1 MKRLKSI
8 ENKRERQL
16 KLTENKKQKQL
27 GIKSV
32 INTFDEELPQKANSM
47 LIKLNNQQKSIN
59 YKRLNLKRDKNLDFD
74 FRGYKSLEEF
84 FKEMYYWKL
93 SIDRA
98 EDIQKEFAGV
108 LTALEK
114 YEPKPEYIDKKQSFY
129 IMQECFIKEGR

>member
-1 MKRLKSI
+1 M
-8 ENKRERQL
+8 
-16 KLTENKKQKQL
+16 
-27 GIKSV
+27 

-47 LIKLNNQQKSIN
+47 LIKLNNQQKTIN
-59 YKRLNLKRDKNLDFD
+59 YERLNLKRDKNFNFD

>member
-8 ENKRERQL
+8 ENKSEKQL
-16 KLTENKKQKQL
+16 QLIENKKQKQC
-27 GIKSV
+27 
-32 INTFDEELPQKANSM
+32 
-47 LIKLNNQQKSIN
+47 IN

-74 FRGYKSLEEF
+74 FRGYKSLKEF

-98 EDIQKEFAGV
+98 EDIQKEFASV

-114 YEPKPEYIDKKQSFY
+114 QTKTWIY
-129 IMQECFIKEGR
+129 R

>member
-8 ENKRERQL
+8 ENKSEKQL
-16 KLTENKKQKQL
+16 KLIENKKQKQC
-27 GIKSV
+27 
-32 INTFDEELPQKANSM
+32 
-47 LIKLNNQQKSIN
+47 IN

-98 EDIQKEFAGV
+98 EDIQKEFASV

-114 YEPKPEYIDKKQSFY
+114 QTKT
-129 IMQECFIKEGR
+129 